1 MTASSPA
8 QRPRVPSTQGCGCV
22 KRSSMSAR
30 SFATIREV
38 QAAADCGRLDF
49 TDDRL
54 LRASSRSAER
64 AGAHL
69 ADEELLETPRL
80 HLEYLSEQLATG
92 QPALG
97 FVFVRHVLVAGPVD
111 ISGLPLDHL

>member
-1 MTASSPA
+1 MQRIAHQPA
-8 QRPRVPSTQGCGCV
+8 VVYDSRSHWLNSRPGEKVPSTPPEDE
-22 KRSSMSAR
+22 
-30 SFATIREV
+30 FTPFD
-38 QAAADCGRLDF
+38 AD
-49 TDDRL
+49 TY
-54 LRASSRSAER
+54 
-64 AGAHL
+64 
-69 ADEELLETPRL
+69 EELLETPRR

>member
-1 MTASSPA
+1 VQRIAHQPA
-8 QRPRVPSTQGCGCV
+8 VV
-22 KRSSMSAR
+22 Y
-30 SFATIREV
+30 
-38 QAAADCGRLDF
+38 D
-49 TDDRL
+49 
-54 LRASSRSAER
+54 SRSHWLNSRPGEKVR
-64 AGAHL
+64 STPPEDEFTPFD
-69 ADEELLETPRL
+69 ADTYEELLETPRL